1 VTVEPGLYFI
11 PALLNNR
18 LHREFFHD
26 CVNWSMV
33 DQHIDVGGVR
43 IEDTILVNHG
53 VPENLTRMI
62 PKTI

>member
-1 VTVEPGLYFI
+1 ML
-11 PALLNNR
+11 
-18 LHREFFHD
+18 
-26 CVNWSMV
+26 
-33 DQHIDVGGVR
+33 DQHLDIGGVR